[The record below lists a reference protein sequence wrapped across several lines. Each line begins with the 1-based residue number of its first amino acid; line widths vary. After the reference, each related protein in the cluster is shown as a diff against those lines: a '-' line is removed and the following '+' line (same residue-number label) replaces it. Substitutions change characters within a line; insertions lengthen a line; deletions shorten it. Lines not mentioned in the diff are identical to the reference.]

1 MADDVDQV
9 ESERVYSQNFA
20 SFVFTGIQKVGYTLN
35 LCSKDLVP
43 LHMCFWELFVLV

>member
-20 SFVFTGIQKVGYTLN
+20 SFVFTGILTVGYTLN